1 MTFKT
6 ASLLF
11 WTLVVGLVGARVVLH
26 EQIALGASAGQLVA
40 WLRTLVG

>member
-11 WTLVVGLVGARVVLH
+11 WTLVVALLGARVALH
-26 EQIALGASAGQLVA
+26 EQIALGSPAGQFVA
-40 WLRTLVG
+40 WLRTLAG